1 MRVLRRKEAAVHKLV
16 ILIASTREKRAGPA
30 VARWVV
36 EQVAKHGKFE
46 HRLVDLKEVDL
57 PLLDEPNHP
66 TKRLYQ
72 NAHTKA
78 WSEIVAGADAFV
90 FVTPEYNYGMPPAL
104 LNALD
109 YVFFEWN
116 YKPVGFVSYGGLSG
130 GTRSV
135 QMSKLVVTSLRM
147 MPLPEAVNFPFFMK
161 MIDANGILQPGGDQV
176 QAATKMLD
184 ELERW
189 TTALKP
195 LRS

>member
-1 MRVLRRKEAAVHKLV
+1 MHKLV
-16 ILIASTREKRAGPA
+16 VLIASTREQRAGPA
-30 VARWVV
+30 VAKWVV
-36 EQVAKHGKFE
+36 EQVAKHGVFE
-46 HRLVDLKEVDL
+46 HRLVDLKEVAL
-57 PLLDEPNHP
+57 PLLDEPIHP
-66 TKRLYQ
+66 MKRQYK

-109 YVFFEWN
+109 YVFHEWN

-135 QMSKLVVTSLRM
+135 QMSKLVVTSLKM

-161 MIDANGILQPGGDQV
+161 LIDANGILQAEPAQLES
-176 QAATKMLD
+176 AKKMLD
-184 ELERW
+184 ELDRW

-195 LRS
+195 LRSS